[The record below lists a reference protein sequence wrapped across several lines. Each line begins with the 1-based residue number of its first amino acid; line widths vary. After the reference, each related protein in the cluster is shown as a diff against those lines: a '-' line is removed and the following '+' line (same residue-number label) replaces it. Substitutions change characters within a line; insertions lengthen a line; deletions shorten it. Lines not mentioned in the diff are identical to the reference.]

1 VERLEGNVNELCIHS
16 YVWIPAWTTAFGRV
30 AAEKARAAGF
40 DRVVVPLSNQ
50 EAIDP
55 AAIARIFAD
64 CGVKPVNT
72 ANQRPDADVSST
84 DKDVRRRGIERLRHA
99 LRLARDMGSEHVGG
113 VLYGVL
119 GKASQPASREN
130 LVAAAD
136 SLAIVAAEAQ
146 ELEIR
151 LALEIVN
158 RYESN
163 LINTVAQALELLRMI
178 GSPNIGLHL
187 DTFHMNIEEADPLGA
202 IEQALPHLAYFE
214 LDQNHRGLPDRGA
227 IDFTPMLTALF
238 HANYAGIIGFEAF
251 SSRVT
256 GPDVAAVIGI
266 WRDMFHDGDEVA
278 RAGAAIVRNAYSDF
292 ESGRATV
299 VR

>member
-1 VERLEGNVNELCIHS
+1 MERLEGNVNELCIHS
-16 YVWIPAWTTAFGRV
+16 YVWIPTWTTAFGRV

-146 ELEIR
+146 ELGIR
-151 LALEIVN
+151 L
-158 RYESN
+158 
-163 LINTVAQALELLRMI
+163 ALELLRMI